1 MTKFLQRVSRI
12 ILAVFALILL
22 FTGGMSFQRYL
33 TEHKAPKTVVTA
45 QVIKVDNRKKVAYD
59 YHGVHYKSVP
69 VANVI
74 QNFGKEGYKITV
86 YVNKHDPKKIYMK
99 PTVTVLLILASV
111 MIGWAVLII
120 LVLGFEYWLI
130 HKVKEI
136 AHNSDMAMSEQEK
149 GAK

>member
-1 MTKFLQRVSRI
+1 
-12 ILAVFALILL
+12 
-22 FTGGMSFQRYL
+22 
-33 TEHKAPKTVVTA
+33 
-45 QVIKVDNRKKVAYD
+45 
-59 YHGVHYKSVP
+59 
-69 VANVI
+69 
-74 QNFGKEGYKITV
+74 
-86 YVNKHDPKKIYMK
+86 MK